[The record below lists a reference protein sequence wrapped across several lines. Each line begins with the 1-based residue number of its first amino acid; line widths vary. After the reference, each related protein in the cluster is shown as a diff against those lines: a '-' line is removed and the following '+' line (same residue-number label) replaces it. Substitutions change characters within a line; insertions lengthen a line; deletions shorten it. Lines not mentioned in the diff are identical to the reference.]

1 MFECIVFVFLEVT
14 GCYQICSLSNH
25 RYTTG
30 KNRGTHTPY
39 LEARYA
45 AAAAAAGAAAA
56 VSAAHRAVFVAA
68 AAVAAADDYLML

>member
-30 KNRGTHTPY
+30 KNQGTHTPY

-45 AAAAAAGAAAA
+45 AAAAAGAAAA
-56 VSAAHRAVFVAA
+56 VSAAQRAVFVAA
-68 AAVAAADDYLML
+68 AAVAAADYLML

>member
-25 RYTTG
+25 RLTTG

-45 AAAAAAGAAAA
+45 AAAAGAAAA
-56 VSAAHRAVFVAA
+56 VLAAHRAVFVAA
-68 AAVAAADDYLML
+68 AAVAAADYLML

>member
-39 LEARYA
+39 LETRY
-45 AAAAAAGAAAA
+45 AAAAAGAAAA
-56 VSAAHRAVFVAA
+56 VLAAHRAVFVAA
-68 AAVAAADDYLML
+68 AAVAAADYLML

>member
-45 AAAAAAGAAAA
+45 AAAAAGAAAA

>member
-45 AAAAAAGAAAA
+45 AAAAGAAAA
-56 VSAAHRAVFVAA
+56 VFAAHRAVFVAA
-68 AAVAAADDYLML
+68 AAVAAADYLML